1 MVYVKQTVII
11 AKFTMASGSSRID
24 DLEDVESDSA
34 GMPKVAT
41 DNTLLL
47 PVAGI
52 EQPAEG
58 KEKMP
63 DTAEEPM
70 SVNEKALDL
79 LNPESDGV
87 LESSKSKVENKR
99 EPEIDNSIPKK
110 SEATSM
116 TSSKEDTGS
125 SVEKLDST
133 KQTETDL
140 DSSIEVISSP
150 VTEEER
156 KYYFSD
162 ESDTPAA
169 TEAVD
174 NVDSAKAID
183 VDLDSSIE
191 VIDSPGESA
200 MSSKDTSQEDNLRH
214 RVDSDS
220 SVELISSPGKDT
232 NAESSV
238 KDSPTENTEGKSEIK
253 EDEKEGLESEKEDGL
268 EPITND
274 DVAGGITEES
284 KDPEISIDTEQA
296 KHEPNI
302 EETAST
308 SAQSETDT
316 ETKEEEKPTPSE
328 KLDESKTLTESEQKD
343 ESMEAEDTTN
353 ECKEENTKLKKEE
366 ALEAIISENEEHVDE
381 LGEDNEIYYKKDCIN
396 CNCKK
401 LHTQYVCASVAVL
414 NYYKVSRKARK
425 RQYICLDCY
434 DAAMDVYEVS
444 KALDEPTLT
453 EANRTIIDSFRNMP
467 VIWWPNSLC
476 SCVNSSKI
484 MQTLLPWTAAMKK
497 RRRMSRVG

>member
-1 MVYVKQTVII
+1 
-11 AKFTMASGSSRID
+11 MASESSTID
-24 DLEDVESDSA
+24 YFEDVESDSA
-34 GMPKVAT
+34 GIPKVAT

-52 EQPAEG
+52 KQPAEG
-58 KEKMP
+58 KEKIP

-70 SVNEKALDL
+70 SLDL
-79 LNPESDGV
+79 LNPESDRA
-87 LESSKSKVENKR
+87 LESSRSKVENIK
-99 EPEIDNSIPKK
+99 EPEIDNSVPKK

-116 TSSKEDTGS
+116 TSSKEDTGSS

-156 KYYFSD
+156 RYYFSD
-162 ESDTPAA
+162 ESDTPAT

-174 NVDSAKAID
+174 NVDSAKTID

-200 MSSKDTSQEDNLRH
+200 MSSKDTSQEDNLRN
-214 RVDSDS
+214 RVDIDS
-220 SVELISSPGKDT
+220 SVELISSPGK
-232 NAESSV
+232 ESSV
-238 KDSPTENTEGKSEIK
+238 KDSPTENTEGILEIK
-253 EDEKEGLESEKEDGL
+253 EDEKGLESKKEDGL
-268 EPITND
+268 EPIKKD

-284 KDPEISIDTEQA
+284 KDPEISIDMMQA

-316 ETKEEEKPTPSE
+316 ETKEVENP
-328 KLDESKTLTESEQKD
+328 LTESEQKD
-343 ESMEAEDTTN
+343 ESMEETTN
-353 ECKEENTKLKKEE
+353 ECKEGDTKLMKEE
-366 ALEAIISENEEHVDE
+366 ALEANISENEEHVDE

-401 LHTQYVCASVAVL
+401 LHTQYVRASVAAL
-414 NYYKVSRKARK
+414 NYYKVSRKAFK

-444 KALDEPTLT
+444 KSLDNPTVT
-453 EANRTIIDSFRNMP
+453 EANRTIINFFRNMP
-467 VIWWPNSLC
+467 VVWWPNNLC

>member
-1 MVYVKQTVII
+1 
-11 AKFTMASGSSRID
+11 MASESSAID
-24 DLEDVESDSA
+24 CLDNVESDAA
-34 GMPKVAT
+34 GIPTVTT
-41 DNTLLL
+41 DNTML
-47 PVAGI
+47 PATAT

-58 KEKMP
+58 KEKTP
-63 DTAEEPM
+63 DTADEPM
-70 SVNEKALDL
+70 SVNEKTLDS
-79 LNPESDGV
+79 LNPKSDEAV
-87 LESSKSKVENKR
+87 KSFKSKVENIKA
-99 EPEIDNSIPKK
+99 PDMNNSIAKK

-116 TSSKEDTGS
+116 SSSKEDTGSS

-156 KYYFSD
+156 RYYFSD
-162 ESDTPAA
+162 ESDTPAT

-200 MSSKDTSQEDNLRH
+200 VSSKDTSQEDNLRK

-232 NAESSV
+232 NAESSA
-238 KDSPTENTEGKSEIK
+238 KDSPTENTESISEIK
-253 EDEKEGLESEKEDGL
+253 ADGKDELESEKDDVPLGL
-268 EPITND
+268 ESNQKD
-274 DVAGGITEES
+274 DVAGEITDES
-284 KDPEISIDTEQA
+284 KDPEISIDTDQGKQESNSEA
-296 KHEPNI
+296 
-302 EETAST
+302 TAST

-316 ETKEEEKPTPSE
+316 DTKEEEKPTPSE

-343 ESMEAEDTTN
+343 ESMETEETAN
-353 ECKEENTKLKKEE
+353 ECKEENIELAELKNEEANINEKEE
-366 ALEAIISENEEHVDE
+366 NLDE
-381 LGEDNEIYYKKDCIN
+381 LDEDNEIYYKKDCIN

-401 LHTQYVCASVAVL
+401 LHTQYVRASVAAL

-434 DAAMDVYEVS
+434 DAAMNVYEVS
-444 KALDEPTLT
+444 EALVNPTLT
-453 EANRTIIDSFRNMP
+453 DANRNVIVFSGICRSFGRQTTSALAW
-467 VIWWPNSLC
+467 IQARSCRLC
-476 SCVNSSKI
+476 CPG
-484 MQTLLPWTAAMKK
+484 Q
-497 RRRMSRVG
+497 